1 MRFKYHTK
9 GLRSPELQAIIIEP
23 ILIRCIKGVSR
34 YELLFDM
41 RGVLPLPYTIL
52 KMYLL
57 YMIDYDLI
65 SYHGQEGVY
74 FIEYGGLD
82 LLTRIGEERKISMAN
97 IGDITITFE

>member
-1 MRFKYHTK
+1 MRFIHYTK
-9 GLRSPELQAIIIEP
+9 GLKSPELQAIIIEP

-34 YELLFDM
+34 YELLFEM

-65 SYHGQEGVY
+65 SYHGQDGVY
-74 FIEYGGLD
+74 FIERGGLD
-82 LLTRIGEERKISMAN
+82 LLSMIEEKRKISMEN